1 LATIKD
7 IAEMVGVTV
16 TTVSRVLNNRGY
28 ISEVTRRKV
37 YQAMEDLQYQPNE
50 IARSLSRSKSN
61 LIGLIIPTIDYPFYA
76 ELANHLEYYAASQ
89 GYKILLC
96 NSRMDQE
103 KEKQFIDMLKSNQ
116 VDGIVMG
123 SHTLNVEDYVN
134 AKYPIVTFDRCIAEG
149 IPYVASDNYQ
159 GGVLATE
166 LLINKGCKKIAHISG
181 DLNLNLLGNL
191 RSQAFLN
198 TMKKQKIAPI
208 LLEIEYDVF
217 ENVKY
222 EKRIHELFQLYPDI
236 EGIFV
241 CNDMVAVSL
250 LKVCHQLGKRIPEDV
265 KIVGYDDIRYASI
278 CIPQLTTIKQPL
290 EEMCKLALDL
300 IIQQINGD
308 PIKTENVF
316 PISLIE
322 REST

>member
-7 IAEMVGVTV
+7 VAKLVGVTV

-28 ISEVTRRKV
+28 ISEITRQKV
-37 YQAMEDLQYQPNE
+37 YQAMDELQYQPNE

-76 ELANHLEYYAASQ
+76 ELANHHEYYASLQ

-96 NSRMDQE
+96 NSRMDQK

-123 SHTLNVEDYVN
+123 SHTLDVDDYVN
-134 AKYPIVTFDRCIAEG
+134 IKYPIVTFDRCIAEG
-149 IPYVASDNYQ
+149 IPYVASDNYH

-198 TMKKQKIAPI
+198 TMKKHEMAPI
-208 LLEIEYDVF
+208 LLDLEYDVF
-217 ENVKY
+217 ENVKF
-222 EKRIHELFQLYPDI
+222 EKRIRELFQLYPDI

-265 KIVGYDDIRYASI
+265 KVVGYDDIKYASF
-278 CIPQLTTIKQPL
+278 CIPELTTIKQPL
-290 EEMCKLALDL
+290 EELSKLAIDL
-300 IIQQINGD
+300 IIQQINGE
-308 PIKTENVF
+308 PIRMENVL